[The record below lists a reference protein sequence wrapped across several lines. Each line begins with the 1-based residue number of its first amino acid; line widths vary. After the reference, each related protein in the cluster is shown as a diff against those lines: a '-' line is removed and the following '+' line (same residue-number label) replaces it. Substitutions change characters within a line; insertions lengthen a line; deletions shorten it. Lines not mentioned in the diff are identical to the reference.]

1 MAAEQKTVNKRLLRR
16 ADQLAV
22 AGLVGCGLVAVA
34 AWWIGQ
40 GGLQGRVLEV
50 EHAVP
55 LPADFR
61 IDINTADWPEIAQ
74 LPGIGETLSRR
85 IVEFRTAH
93 GAFRSPSDLQQV
105 RGIGALTLKR
115 IVPHLLPM
123 SGTGEARSGATPK

>member
-1 MAAEQKTVNKRLLRR
+1 MPAAHKPANKKLLRR

-22 AGLVGCGLVAVA
+22 AGLVLVGLIAMA

-50 EHAVP
+50 EHAEP

-74 LPGIGETLSRR
+74 LPGIGETLAQR
-85 IVEFRTAH
+85 IVEVRNARGRFQ
-93 GAFRSPSDLQQV
+93 SPRDLQQV

-115 IVPHLLPM
+115 IVPYLLPI
-123 SGTGEARSGATPK
+123 SGKDDSQSGASSK